1 MKTILLSI
9 MVSLSY
15 NIYSQN
21 GIEKF
26 ESQVKDLRWKT
37 FKKLNKV
44 KKTKII
50 DGGVRRVTLDASLI
64 DEDYDKITYIFIG
77 DYLSHFIIEFK
88 SIQTPNKLIKKYGNY
103 KKLLYGDYQWSNKN
117 KTMDVIYSYN
127 YKNQVIFYF
136 GYRKEN

>member
-64 DEDYDKITYIFIG
+64 DDVGHRPESL
-77 DYLSHFIIEFK
+77 LSMGQRIRSHG
-88 SIQTPNKLIKKYGNY
+88 PRPHARAG
-103 KKLLYGDYQWSNKN
+103 
-117 KTMDVIYSYN
+117 
-127 YKNQVIFYF
+127 
-136 GYRKEN
+136 